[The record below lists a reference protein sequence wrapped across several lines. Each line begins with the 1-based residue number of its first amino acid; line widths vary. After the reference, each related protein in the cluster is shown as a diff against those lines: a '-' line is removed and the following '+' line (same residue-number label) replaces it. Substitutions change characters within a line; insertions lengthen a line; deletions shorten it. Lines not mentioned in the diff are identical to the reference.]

1 LIERGLFR
9 LDKPLSLFIFH
20 YKVSLFMTTMR
31 IEHDFLGEL
40 AVPAE
45 VYWGIHT
52 QRAIANFPI
61 SGSKVNHSLIKSL
74 ALVKKACA
82 LTNLEAGYLSAE
94 KAAAIIKACDEIA
107 EGRLADQFPV
117 DALQGGAGTST
128 NMNLNEVIANRAI
141 EIRDGNKGDYSLI
154 HPLED
159 VNLHQSTNDV
169 YPSAVKVAG
178 IYRLRDLAKAI
189 AALQG
194 AFQEREKEFGGIIKI
209 GRTELQEAVPITL
222 GAEFSAFAEAISRDR
237 WRTFKC
243 EERLRVVNL
252 GGTAVGTGLA
262 APQDYIFLV
271 IEKLRE
277 LTGQGLSRGENLP
290 GETANADSFVEVSA
304 ILKAH
309 AVNLIKIANDL
320 RLMNLLGEIKLP
332 QLQAGSSIMPG
343 KVNPVLLEAAMQTG
357 IKVIAN
363 DGIITETAA
372 RGTLQINEFLP
383 LLAHSLLESL
393 DLLINIDNILAAHVR
408 GITACEEKCR
418 EYFEHS
424 PMIITAL
431 LPVTGYE
438 RATQLMAEFTRTKTK
453 NMRKFLEEKLGEPIV
468 EKVFSSASLTAL
480 GYRDYGKNT
489 EKQ

>member
-1 LIERGLFR
+1 MI
-9 LDKPLSLFIFH
+9 DQ
-20 YKVSLFMTTMR
+20 R
-31 IEHDFLGEL
+31 IEKDLLGEFK
-40 AVPAE
+40 VPRDA
-45 VYWGIHT
+45 YWGIHT
-52 QRAIANFPI
+52 QRAIDNFHI
-61 SGSKVNHSLIKSL
+61 SGIKINAGLIRSL
-74 ALVKKACA
+74 AQIKKACSLA
-82 LTNLEAGYLSAE
+82 NLETGYLNPE
-94 KAAAIIKACDEIA
+94 KGKAIIAACEEIA
-107 EGRLADQFPV
+107 AGKLADQFPV

-141 EIRDGNKGDYSLI
+141 EISGGSKGDYTII

-169 YPSAVKVAG
+169 YPTAIKVAA
-178 IYRLRDLAKAI
+178 IFLLRDLSKAI
-189 AALQG
+189 SGLQG
-194 AFQEREKEFGGIIKI
+194 AFQEKEKEFAAIVKL

-222 GAEFSAFAEAISRDR
+222 GAEFSAFAEAFSRDR

-262 APQDYIFLV
+262 APRDYIFLV

-277 LTGQGLSRGENLP
+277 VTGLGLSRGENIM
-290 GETANADSFVEVSA
+290 GETANADAFVEVSG

-320 RLMNLLGEIKLP
+320 RLMNLLGEIHLP

-343 KVNPVLLEAAMQTG
+343 KVNPVLAEAAIQTG

-383 LLAHSLLESL
+383 LLAHALLESL
-393 DLLINIDNILAAHVR
+393 DLLINVNELLTEYVR
-408 GITACEEKCR
+408 GIEANKEKCEE
-418 EYFEHS
+418 YFDAS

-431 LPVTGYE
+431 LPVIGYE
-438 RATQLMAEFTRTKTK
+438 RATRLITEFSSLGKK
-453 NMRKFLEEKLGEPIV
+453 NMRRFLEEKLGKELID
-468 EKVFSSASLTAL
+468 KVLSPYQLTAL
-480 GYRDYGKNT
+480 GYKDK
-489 EKQ
+489 K